1 MFGQVT
7 LFRVSGEEHQMDVGA
22 VLLTMESCV
31 PSQVIQRDFV
41 APGNLREAGAHQGTP
56 AFSGVVAQPLRVL
69 PADRHHRCPHVAC
82 MLRHLPNCLGEIV
95 HLAVTVPQSVIA
107 IRLHTRTMGNVV
119 QIVFH
124 PVHRL
129 HEVLTGLLDKVIRM
143 ASGRFLPVV
152 FILQQLLRTGEV
164 PEDTLDIGFLLFGR
178 RQISLLIGQHLYAG
192 TGCDVPD
199 TVGQLGGILSALQVG
214 RHETDAAHSSESI
227 CRWRSR
233 ASSKLI

>member
-1 MFGQVT
+1 
-7 LFRVSGEEHQMDVGA
+7 MDVGA
-22 VLLTMESCV
+22 VLLPVEGCV
-31 PSQVIQRDFV
+31 PAQVIQRDLI
-41 APGNLREAGAHQGTP
+41 APGDLRETGVHQGAP
-56 AFSGVVAQPLRVL
+56 ALSRVVAQPLRVL
-69 PADRHHRCPHVAC
+69 TADRHHRRPHVAC
-82 MLRHLPNCLGEIV
+82 MLRHLPNCLGEIA
-95 HLAVTVPQSVIA
+95 HLAVTVPQSVLA

-124 PVHRL
+124 PAHRF
-129 HEVLTGLLDKVIRM
+129 HKVLAGLLDEVIGM
-143 ASGRFLPVV
+143 ASGWFPPVI

-192 TGCDVPD
+192 TGCDVTD
-199 TVGQLGGILSALQVG
+199 TVGQLGCILSALQVG
-214 RHETDAAHSSESI
+214 GHETDAAHSSESI

>member
-1 MFGQVT
+1 
-7 LFRVSGEEHQMDVGA
+7 MDVGA
-22 VLLTMESCV
+22 VLLPVEGCV
-31 PSQVIQRDFV
+31 PAQVIQRDFV
-41 APGNLREAGAHQGTP
+41 APGDLRKTGAHQSAP
-56 AFSGVVAQPLRVL
+56 ALSRIVAQPLCIL

-82 MLRHLPNCLGEIV
+82 MLRHLPNCLGEIA
-95 HLAVTVPQSVIA
+95 HLAVTVPQSMLA
-107 IRLHTRTMGNVV
+107 IRLHTRTMGHIVQVV
-119 QIVFH
+119 FR
-124 PVHRL
+124 PAHRL
-129 HEVLTGLLDKVIRM
+129 HEVLAGLLDKVICM

-164 PEDTLDIGFLLFGR
+164 PEDALDIGFLLFGR

-199 TVGQLGGILSALQVG
+199 TVGQLGGISSALQVG
-214 RHETDAAHSSESI
+214 GHETDAAHSSESI